1 MLRTWGPNPGAG
13 KGSQRAV
20 QGLVYTFIAIS
31 AAAAGAAAYFGLAFT
46 PAQAILAALVFGCI
60 AVTAH
65 ERVLRQR
72 AERRLERAIE
82 ELSRLLSTDAKAGA
96 VLGQRINAMADLNAG
111 PRLGAVE
118 ADISVL
124 GTVIRQVAEAVA
136 DIEERAAQPQPAP
149 QPSHQA
155 SAIPLGAA
163 PIPSIVSPPREP
175 TIPLETVRHALNEGR
190 LVFHVQPV
198 VTLPQRRPTGFDL
211 VPRLALGTGALA
223 EPADFLPRQG
233 GADVLRQLESIG
245 LLEAIT
251 LARRARTGGQ
261 RPYLFV
267 PLSRATLG
275 DGHSAEQLIASLE
288 ANRAIAPSLI
298 FAIEEGEWLS
308 MTTAERAVADLV
320 HKKGAGYSLLAVQSL
335 RLDVG
340 ELAARGVRSLR
351 IDAARFLHAPESL
364 TDFHAADIADYL
376 ARFGV
381 ILLATGVTAEA
392 QIPELIDARISL
404 VQGPHLGPAAPLRG
418 DLLLDGGRQPGPPL
432 RRAEG

>member
-1 MLRTWGPNPGAG
+1 M
-13 KGSQRAV
+13 
-20 QGLVYTFIAIS
+20 QGLVYTFIAVS

-72 AERRLERAIE
+72 AEQRLERAIE

-136 DIEERAAQPQPAP
+136 DIEERAAQPQAAPAALRPAP
-149 QPSHQA
+149 
-155 SAIPLGAA
+155 AA
-163 PIPSIVSPPREP
+163 TIVPPPREP
-175 TIPLETVRHALNEGR
+175 TIPLETVRRAFGEGR
-190 LVFHVQPV
+190 LLFHVQPV

-211 VPRLALGTGALA
+211 VPRLALEAGALA

-251 LARRARTGGQ
+251 LARRARTAGQ
-261 RPYLFV
+261 RPNLFV

-275 DGHSAEQLIASLE
+275 DGQAAEGLIASLE
-288 ANRAIAPSLI
+288 ANRPVAPSLI
-298 FAIEEGEWLS
+298 FAIEEAEWLS
-308 MTTAERAVADLV
+308 LTTAERAVTDAV
-320 HKKGAGYSLLAVQSL
+320 HKKGSGYSLLAVQSL

-381 ILLATGVTAEA
+381 TLLASGVSAEA
-392 QIPELIDARISL
+392 QIPELIDHRITL
-404 VQGPHLGPAAPLRG
+404 VQGPHLGAAAPLRG
-418 DLLLDGGRQPGPPL
+418 DLLLDGGRQPAPAL
-432 RRAEG
+432 HRVEG